1 MKKVICVLF
10 VFIAAIYGSN
20 AQTIV
25 APEGK
30 YAVYCDM
37 ISYNLWGA
45 VGAKVDMGSS
55 PSKYTDYEYI
65 YEDGKEKKFTSKM
78 SALDYMAK
86 RGWQLHTIYVEQER
100 VFEKV
105 ENVTH
110 YLLVKFVTDD
120 SQKREGLE
128 LSVK

>member
-1 MKKVICVLF
+1 M
-10 VFIAAIYGSN
+10 IATYSTD

-25 APEGK
+25 APEGN
-30 YAVYCDM
+30 YEVYCDM
-37 ISYNLWGA
+37 VSYNQWRE

-65 YEDGKEKKFTSKM
+65 YEDGKKKMFTSM
-78 SALDYMAK
+78 MGALDYMAK
-86 RGWQLHTIYVEQER
+86 RGWHLHTIYVMQET
-100 VFEKV
+100 VFNKV

-128 LSVK
+128 LKVE